1 MGMNLEIHIEELVLH
16 GFDPRDKKGIGEAM
30 ERELA
35 RLFMEQGVPG
45 AIQPERNLDRIDAG
59 SFVVGRGSVSK
70 AVGAGVARS
79 VYGGL
84 RK

>member
-16 GFDPRDKKGIGEAM
+16 GFDPRDKKGIGEAV

-35 RLFMEQGVPG
+35 RLFQEQGVPG
-45 AIQPERNLDRIDAG
+45 AFQRERNVDRINAG
-59 SFVVGRGSVSK
+59 SFAVGPRSVSK

-84 RK
+84 KR